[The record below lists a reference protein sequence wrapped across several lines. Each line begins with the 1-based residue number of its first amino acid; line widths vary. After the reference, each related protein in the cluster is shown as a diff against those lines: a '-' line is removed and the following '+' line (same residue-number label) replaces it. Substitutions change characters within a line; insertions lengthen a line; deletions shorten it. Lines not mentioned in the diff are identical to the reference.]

1 MEILRVKYCMYY
13 NLNLYK
19 FNLCI
24 GAYNVF
30 CILITTIY
38 TCVCV
43 CVCVCEMRNLIKR
56 FKLRN

>member
-1 MEILRVKYCMYY
+1 MYY

-24 GAYNVF
+24 ATYNVF

-43 CVCVCEMRNLIKR
+43 CACEMRNLIKR

>member
-1 MEILRVKYCMYY
+1 MYY
-13 NLNLYK
+13 NLNLYE

-24 GAYNVF
+24 GTYNVF

-43 CVCVCEMRNLIKR
+43 CVCVCVCEMRNLIKR

>member
-1 MEILRVKYCMYY
+1 MYY
-13 NLNLYK
+13 NLNLCK

-24 GAYNVF
+24 GTYNVF
-30 CILITTIY
+30 CISITTIY
-38 TCVCV
+38 T